1 MVEVV
6 EVVLGVGNIFLDVDI
21 PYGGEVQHP
30 HYPGEAGKS
39 GLSRP
44 EANMG
49 SVTQV
54 PYHASIHRNYSV
66 CTDGHTNIRTIR

>member
-6 EVVLGVGNIFLDVDI
+6 EVVLGVGMIFPDVDI

-30 HYPGEAGKS
+30 PYPDEAGKP

-44 EANMG
+44 ESNMG

-54 PYHASIHRNYSV
+54 PSHASIHRNYSV
-66 CTDGHTNIRTIR
+66 CTDGRTNLRTIR